1 MKINI
6 SAPNIKITSGIRE
19 YVQGKLG
26 SLEKYSSVFKKN
38 ENKKTGGKETIEAW
52 VTLKKAED
60 YHHVAENKRET
71 QHAEEGG
78 KFKVEAE
85 FLPPGKRIVADGYG
99 YDIYAAINDV
109 RDKLKR
115 EFRQYSDK
123 QNTLFRKGA
132 RFLKKIRNYSSQ
144 LFKNSDHDQE
154 EK

>member
-19 YVQGKLG
+19 YVQEKLG

-38 ENKKTGGKETIEAW
+38 KNKKEGGKETIEAW
-52 VTLKKAED
+52 VALKKAKD
-60 YHHVAENKRET
+60 YHHVAENKREA
-71 QHAEEGG
+71 QRAEEGG
-78 KFKVEAE
+78 KFKAEVE

-99 YDIYAAINDV
+99 SDVYAAINDA

-115 EFRQYSDK
+115 EFRQYSNK
-123 QNTLFRKGA
+123 RNTLFRKGA
-132 RFLKKIRNYSSQ
+132 RLFKRFRNYSSQ
-144 LFKNSDHDQE
+144 LFRNNEE